1 MLNFLQHLDGN
12 ILLFLQENLRCTA
25 LSIILVPLTI
35 FGGCGTMWIII
46 SIILLFRP
54 RTRKAG
60 WMALLS
66 MLLCYI
72 FNDLVVKVLV
82 ERPRPF
88 MSLEELT
95 TLVERPTS
103 YSFPSGHSCSSF
115 AAMHIYWLALDIR
128 WFKVMAVV
136 LAVLMAFS
144 RLYVGVH
151 YPTDVLMGA
160 LVGFVGSGLIWK
172 VLHRKYDWIEG
183 RILARRHH

>member
-1 MLNFLQHLDGN
+1 MLTFLQQLDGN

-25 LSIILVPLTI
+25 LSTILVPLTI

-46 SIILLFRP
+46 SIILIFRP

-66 MLLCYI
+66 MLICYI
-72 FNDLVVKVLV
+72 FNDMVLKMLV

-88 MSLEELT
+88 LSIKELT

-115 AAMHIYWLALDIR
+115 AAMHTYWLALDIQ
-128 WFKVMAVV
+128 WLKTLAAV
-136 LAVLMAFS
+136 LAVMMAFS

-160 LVGFVGSGLIWK
+160 LVGFAGSGLIWQG
-172 VLHRKYDWIEG
+172 LCGKYDSVES
-183 RILARRHH
+183 RIRSRHKR